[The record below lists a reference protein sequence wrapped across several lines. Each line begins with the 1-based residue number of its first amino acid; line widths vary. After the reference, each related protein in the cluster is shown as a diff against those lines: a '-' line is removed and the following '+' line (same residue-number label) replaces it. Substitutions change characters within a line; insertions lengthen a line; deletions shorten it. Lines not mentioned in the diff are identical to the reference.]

1 MSALTPT
8 DAHRPVIRGT
18 RHMVVAGHYLAAH
31 AGFAVLEA
39 GGNAIDAGV
48 AAGLVEG
55 VVESDQVNI
64 AGVAP
69 IILYL
74 ADRREVVTI
83 SGVGTWPRAATCE
96 LFQSQHGGTIPKGL
110 LRTVVPAAPAAW
122 VLALERFGSMSFGE
136 VASAAIRLARD
147 GFAIDTYTAAQ
158 IRLHADDYRRWRSNA
173 EIYLPDGEP
182 PQPGQLF
189 VQSDLARTLQYMVDE
204 ETAAAS
210 AHGRSAGLQ
219 AVHDAFYRG
228 DIAQT
233 IVRYHRDNGGLLREQ
248 DLAQFSVDIEP
259 PARTHFQGLDI
270 YTCGFW
276 CQGPVLLQ
284 ALNMLAGFDLQ
295 QFEHNTHA
303 YIHVLAEAL
312 KLAFADRHHYYGDP
326 RFVDVPME
334 GLLSKDY
341 AAQRRLLIQMD
352 RAWPEMPPAGDPRL
366 GKATAATTNPA
377 STATN
382 SPPMSRDTTYVCV
395 WDSAGNV
402 FAVSP
407 SDTSSETVVIPGTG
421 LCPSA
426 RGTQSWADP
435 NVAASIAPGKRPRL
449 TPNPALALRDGRPH
463 LAFGTPGGDTQPQ
476 SMLQALLNMVVFGMD
491 PQSAV
496 ESPRFISWSF
506 PNSREP
512 HSYHPGLLMLES
524 RIAREIG
531 DALAAL
537 GHRVKW
543 WPPRTGEAG
552 GVCVIRRDADSGIL
566 HAGADH
572 RRAGYAVGW

>member
-1 MSALTPT
+1 
-8 DAHRPVIRGT
+8 
-18 RHMVVAGHYLAAH
+18 
-31 AGFAVLEA
+31 
-39 GGNAIDAGV
+39 
-48 AAGLVEG
+48 
-55 VVESDQVNI
+55 
-64 AGVAP
+64 
-69 IILYL
+69 
-74 ADRREVVTI
+74 
-83 SGVGTWPRAATCE
+83 
-96 LFQSQHGGTIPKGL
+96 
-110 LRTVVPAAPAAW
+110 
-122 VLALERFGSMSFGE
+122 
-136 VASAAIRLARD
+136 
-147 GFAIDTYTAAQ
+147 
-158 IRLHADDYRRWRSNA
+158 
-173 EIYLPDGEP
+173 
-182 PQPGQLF
+182 
-189 VQSDLARTLQYMVDE
+189 LQYLVDE
-204 ETAAAS
+204 ETAAS
-210 AHGRSAGLQ
+210 TGGRAAGLQ

-248 DLAQFSVDIEP
+248 DLAQFSVALEP

-295 QFEHNTHA
+295 QLGHNTPA
-303 YIHVLAEAL
+303 YIHVLAETL

-341 AAQRRLLIQMD
+341 AAQRRLLIQLD
-352 RAWPEMPPAGDPRL
+352 RAWPEMPPPGDPRL
-366 GKATAATTNPA
+366 GKATAAAANPA
-377 STATN
+377 NVSAGD
-382 SPPMSRDTTYVCV
+382 PPASRDTTYVCAL
-395 WDSAGNV
+395 DSAGNV

-435 NVAASIAPGKRPRL
+435 NVPASVAPGKRPRL

-463 LAFGTPGGDTQPQ
+463 LALGTPGGDTQPQ
-476 SMLQALLNMVVFGMD
+476 SMLQTLLNIAVFGMD

-512 HSYHPGLLMLES
+512 HSYHPGLLMLEG

-531 DALAAL
+531 DALATL

-543 WPPRTGEAG
+543 WPERTGEAG
-552 GVCVIRRDADSGIL
+552 GVCVIRRDADGIF